1 VAKEFESA
9 GHRVTGTSRS
19 GEGPLIALDLDE
31 PGRIEQVLETVRP
44 DSLVHL
50 AGLQSIPESWRD
62 PARAFRAN
70 TGGTAALLRA
80 IEHSAPDV
88 HLVLASTAAVYG
100 EPRAAVPDHGAVGH
114 PAPFDESD
122 PVRPGSPYAASK
134 AAAEVL
140 AGELA
145 ARLGL
150 QVTIARLFNQ
160 IGADQ
165 PCSQNP
171 AGFAARIAEAEMAGE
186 SAVTL
191 EVGNPGARRDYT
203 DTRDTARALRL
214 AVEGCVTG
222 TLNVCSGETRPLKQ
236 LIERLSKAST
246 VEVRMD
252 RRPGRANRN
261 DPAVLAGSPAR
272 LKSATGWEPGVR
284 LDESL
289 AGLLEAR
296 REALREGLRS
306 G

>member
-1 VAKEFESA
+1 VTKEFESA

-19 GEGPLIALDLDE
+19 GEGPLTALDLSR

-62 PARAFRAN
+62 PARAFRIN
-70 TGGTAALLRA
+70 TGGTATLLRA
-80 IEHSAPDV
+80 VERSAPDV

-100 EPRAAVPDHGAVGH
+100 KPRTAGPDHDTVGQ

-122 PVRPGSPYAASK
+122 PIRPGSPYAASK

-150 QVTIARLFNQ
+150 PVTIARLFNQ

-171 AGFAARIAEAEMAGE
+171 AGFAARIAEAEIAGE
-186 SAVTL
+186 SAVAL
-191 EVGNPGARRDYT
+191 EVGNPDARRDYT

-214 AVEGCVTG
+214 ALEGRVTG
-222 TLNVCSGETRPLKQ
+222 TLNVCSGETRPLTQ